1 MPRTASANSNSSGA
15 VVLDKSLPALP
26 PHAISASA
34 FPPDSDNVT
43 LAGSLAE
50 PSPSTPAHQD
60 SQKGEEAPS
69 NVASVGMSLIRV
81 AENVTLSSAV
91 YTAPTM
97 ATPTVDDGFSFPVA
111 LDNRE
116 DPAMLSSNRNQAAT
130 AEYLPTKHSSVSAI
144 MRDDY
149 QDLVAGSS
157 RSASTDGNR
166 PKRTSP
172 ALPAQHIASLQ
183 RGRQSSSEMVD
194 TMRQRQSNEA
204 TSTTTSP
211 TVALFDR
218 TRLSP
223 SYEPQDPLD
232 RIGQRGQ
239 EVPRSRVSLGAES
252 RHTSLSAIQ
261 NTGSPTSSTTNGTFE
276 DSVTSELRRRGSFK
290 RSPLASPILQGS
302 AFDRPARDD
311 SLGKIIS
318 RKEVPNSNG
327 DTAQPLQERK
337 GSVSALQRKD
347 SVAKGTISRPIASSV
362 SGTLTADGLPIRSPR
377 RPGSARPD
385 EEREFVAP
393 RNAPP
398 PPPIDMKHRQNASIS
413 SIQSEHF
420 STGELTPTAE
430 DVNDEDG
437 HGGLFRK
444 VSKAVRH
451 GRSHSDK
458 IGALPSPR
466 WRRNGSTEIS
476 SPILASP
483 NTAEETIQLRNK
495 LRFAQQRVTE
505 LEAEKNALEERVN
518 GTVDLRQMN
527 TELREKRSTMAFL
540 DTQREMVIRELEVM
554 TDHMS
559 KAKDSN
565 RGINVETLQQEVLR
579 DFAASLSRLKDQM
592 SVQIEE
598 LVQRKNDVTTQISS
612 LIQMKDKGFQE
623 YEALST
629 KNAQLTEVNNQLIQN
644 IQDMY
649 KQSRQPGGPVP
660 PLPVQHIQTS
670 TLPPNGLG
678 IYTQQSHK
686 DSMASDAKSI
696 SIADTNYSGETQVE
710 AGTMLDAPQVVNIR
724 KGQPKKFNWKK
735 GGASVAKNVSK
746 GLKGAF
752 SSTAQHPNSRDEHFL
767 EGAPYGSIAPGEMPT
782 VGNAPYRAGATNNTN
797 NPGWSNFLTAQRP
810 TGPGA
815 KPSSRD
821 GTPTNASAITV
832 ALAPS
837 GLPADTSVFGSD
849 LSARCDFE
857 KRIIPTLVQR
867 CIAEVET
874 RGMNAEGIYR
884 KSGSSSQIKSIQAG
898 FERDCDHF
906 DIADPDLDVHA
917 VTSALKQYFRR
928 LPNPLI
934 TFEAYDALLEA
945 VGGPDAAKEVQ
956 GAGDEAMARRIAK
969 VVEGVL
975 PNSHRE
981 TLAFL
986 MDHLGRV
993 MEMEGENLVSSA
1005 SNGFVDPGVRD

>member
-1 MPRTASANSNSSGA
+1 MP
-15 VVLDKSLPALP
+15 
-26 PHAISASA
+26 
-34 FPPDSDNVT
+34 
-43 LAGSLAE
+43 
-50 PSPSTPAHQD
+50 
-60 SQKGEEAPS
+60 
-69 NVASVGMSLIRV
+69 LIRAV
-81 AENVTLSSAV
+81 ENVTLSSAV

-97 ATPTVDDGFSFPVA
+97 STPAADDGFSFPVA

-116 DPAMLSSNRNQAAT
+116 DPSLLSSSRNQATT
-130 AEYLPTKHSSVSAI
+130 ADYLPTKHSSVSAV

-183 RGRQSSSEMVD
+183 RGRQPSSELVD
-194 TMRQRQSNEA
+194 TLRQRQSNEA

-211 TVALFDR
+211 TAAVFDR

-252 RHTSLSAIQ
+252 RHTSLSGVQ
-261 NTGSPTSSTTNGTFE
+261 STGSPTSGTTNGTFE

-311 SLGKIIS
+311 SLSKIIS
-318 RKEVPNSNG
+318 RKEVPSSNG
-327 DTAQPLQERK
+327 DAAPALQERK

-430 DVNDEDG
+430 DGNDEDG

-466 WRRNGSTEIS
+466 WRRNGSTDIS

-660 PLPVQHIQTS
+660 PLPVQHLQTS

-810 TGPGA
+810 TGPGG

-821 GTPTNASAITV
+821 GGSTPTNASAINV
-832 ALAPS
+832 ALAPA

-849 LSARCDFE
+849 LAARCDFE

-945 VGGPDAAKEVQ
+945 VGGAEAAKEVQ
-956 GAGDEAMARRIAK
+956 GAGDEAMARRIAR

-993 MEMEGENLVSSA
+993 MEMEGENLVSRA
-1005 SNGFVDPGVRD
+1005 LTVFVDF